1 MVPRMVWVSR
11 HAGRQSLFRPHCSG
25 CDLAHDVSAD
35 PVPGRPRRQLAV
47 RALDRFKRPTVS
59 FRPSLRR
66 SLAEFN
72 YMCVVGFTKE
82 SDLRARFIVWSSLA
96 VSSRAAAAVHALSV
110 GVFSKLSP
118 AATLWSDR
126 LGISATYSRG
136 RARGRRDLPCS
147 QRGPAQPKI
156 AAARRQVGGKNSI
169 FHPSLGPTIP
179 LASFVPLLNHF

>member
-1 MVPRMVWVSR
+1 MEGRRHDAAWFGLAGIQASSPRSVLTALDAVWLTMS
-11 HAGRQSLFRPHCSG
+11 P
-25 CDLAHDVSAD
+25 
-35 PVPGRPRRQLAV
+35 PVRCLGV
-47 RALDRFKRPTVS
+47 RAVSWRSARSIRFKRPTVS
-59 FRPSLRR
+59 FRPSLRG
-66 SLAEFN
+66 SLAEVN
-72 YMCVVGFTKE
+72 YVCVVGFTKE
-82 SDLRARFIVWSSLA
+82 SDLRARFIVWSSPS

-169 FHPSLGPTIP
+169 FHPL
-179 LASFVPLLNHF
+179 V

>member
-1 MVPRMVWVSR
+1 MVPRMVR
-11 HAGRQSLFRPHCSG
+11 LAGFAGKRSSFRPHCSG
-25 CDLAHDVSAD
+25 CDLAHDVSAG

-72 YMCVVGFTKE
+72 YICVVGFTKE

-126 LGISATYSRG
+126 LGISATCSRG

-147 QRGPAQPKI
+147 ERGPAQPKI

-169 FHPSLGPTIP
+169 FHPSFRHNFPRHSSAT
-179 LASFVPLLNHF
+179 

>member
-1 MVPRMVWVSR
+1 M
-11 HAGRQSLFRPHCSG
+11 
-25 CDLAHDVSAD
+25 
-35 PVPGRPRRQLAV
+35 
-47 RALDRFKRPTVS
+47 
-59 FRPSLRR
+59 
-66 SLAEFN
+66 
-72 YMCVVGFTKE
+72 VGFTKE
-82 SDLRARFIVWSSLA
+82 SDLRARFIVWSSPS

-147 QRGPAQPKI
+147 QRGPAQPHL

-169 FHPSLGPTIP
+169 FHPDEHIP
-179 LASFVPLLNHF
+179 SEKYDGMADLNPFKQGFVEPVESQ